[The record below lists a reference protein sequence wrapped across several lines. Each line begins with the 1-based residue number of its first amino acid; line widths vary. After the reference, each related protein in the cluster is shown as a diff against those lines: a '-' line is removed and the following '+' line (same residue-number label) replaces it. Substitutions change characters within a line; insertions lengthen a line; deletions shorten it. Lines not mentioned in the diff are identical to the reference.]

1 MPTIHLRIGPVEYR
15 DFGSDAPS
23 QPVAV
28 FVHGFLVNGT
38 VWDPVIE
45 RLAADGVRCIVPDW
59 PLGAHR
65 QPADPDAE
73 LSPISVAAAVLGLLD
88 GLDLQDVILVGN
100 DTGGALCQL
109 ALRGD
114 AHRVGGLV
122 LTNCDAFEQFP
133 PRFFVPLFLLAR
145 SPAAVWVIAQQ
156 TRLRAVRHSPL
167 GFGPL
172 LNRPRSAS
180 LTRSWIQPL
189 LDSRAVRHDVA
200 RFARAMSRT
209 ELIDSATWLGRFPGP
224 VRLIWG
230 ARDKH
235 FKVELGR
242 RLAAV
247 FPRARLEEVS
257 DATTFVSIDRPDAV
271 ANAVGEVVASR
282 QANGRPGTR
291 SA

>member
-1 MPTIHLRIGPVEYR
+1 MPTIDLGIGPVDYR
-15 DFGSDAPS
+15 EFGSGSPD

-38 VWDPVIE
+38 LWDPVVE
-45 RLAADGVRCIVPDW
+45 QLAADGIRCILPDW
-59 PLGAHR
+59 PLGAHSR
-65 QPADPDAE
+65 PADPDAE
-73 LSPISVAAAVLGLLD
+73 LSPTSVAAAVLDLLD
-88 GLDLQDVILVGN
+88 GLDLHHVVLVGN
-100 DTGGALCQL
+100 DTGGGLCQL

-114 AHRVGGLV
+114 ARRVSGLV

-145 SPAAVWVIAQQ
+145 SPLAVWAIAQQ

-167 GFGPL
+167 AFGPL
-172 LNRPRSAS
+172 LNRPRPAS

-189 LDSRAVRHDVA
+189 LDSRAIRHDVA
-200 RFARAMSRT
+200 RFARAMPRT
-209 ELIDSATWLGRFPGP
+209 ELIDAATWLGQFPGL
-224 VRLIWG
+224 VRLVWG
-230 ARDKH
+230 TRDKH

-247 FPRARLEEVS
+247 FPRARLDEVS

-271 ANAVGEVVASR
+271 ADAVRDVVANSEAHSR
-282 QANGRPGTR
+282 PVN
-291 SA
+291 